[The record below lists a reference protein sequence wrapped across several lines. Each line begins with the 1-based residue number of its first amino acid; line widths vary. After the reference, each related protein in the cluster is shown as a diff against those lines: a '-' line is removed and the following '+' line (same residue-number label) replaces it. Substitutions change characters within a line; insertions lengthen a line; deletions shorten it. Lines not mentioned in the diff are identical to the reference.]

1 MSCEIQQL
9 AAIVLPS
16 LTPPITE
23 GPLEMRYPLTLLF
36 TLLAASTAMAD
47 EFVCTDVLE
56 GDTFSCDLTDPAG
69 NELGSGCFVFA
80 STQASGLLS
89 ADLTIVSPDG
99 MSVVESTWECS
110 CGTRQ
115 PEEDVQCRGFGPVI
129 FPFAATAAGEVTGDD
144 LVLDTVGYELIPGP
158 GGIATCVRDPGCE
171 T

>member
-1 MSCEIQQL
+1 
-9 AAIVLPS
+9 
-16 LTPPITE
+16 
-23 GPLEMRYPLTLLF
+23 MRYLLTLLF
-36 TLLAASTAMAD
+36 TLLTASTAMAD

-80 STQASGLLS
+80 STQASGLLT

-99 MSVVESTWECS
+99 MSVVESTWTCGCNPLELEELVECK
-110 CGTRQ
+110 GL
-115 PEEDVQCRGFGPVI
+115 GPAI
-129 FPFAATAAGEVTGDD
+129 FPFDAVAGGKVIGDD
-144 LVLDTVGYELIPGP
+144 LVLGTVGFELIPGP

>member
-1 MSCEIQQL
+1 
-9 AAIVLPS
+9 
-16 LTPPITE
+16 
-23 GPLEMRYPLTLLF
+23 MRYLLTLLF
-36 TLLAASTAMAD
+36 TLSASTAMAE
-47 EFVCTDVLE
+47 EFVCTDVLM
-56 GDTFSCDLTDPAG
+56 DSTFSCDLTDPAG

-99 MSVVESTWECS
+99 MSVVESDWMCS
-110 CGTRQ
+110 CGTRR
-115 PEEDVQCRGFGPVI
+115 PEEDVQCRGFGPGI

-158 GGIATCVRDPGCE
+158 GGIAVCVRDPGCE